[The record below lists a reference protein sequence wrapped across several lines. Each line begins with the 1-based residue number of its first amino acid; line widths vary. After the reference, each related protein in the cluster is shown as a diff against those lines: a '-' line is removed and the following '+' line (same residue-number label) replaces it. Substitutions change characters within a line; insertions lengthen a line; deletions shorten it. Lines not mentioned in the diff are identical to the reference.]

1 MCPSGMNTVDNWPG
15 IPEVICSVEEYFQ
28 TRGGAFENVLLFCLI
43 IISVLLPGILL
54 CWIPSH
60 LEVYHLK

>member
-54 CWIPSH
+54 C
-60 LEVYHLK
+60 